1 MTYLPEGKEWQT
13 MAKNRHH
20 DGPGQSQRQL
30 RVGELI
36 RRTLSTV
43 LARGEVHDPELNAM
57 SITVGE
63 VRTSPDLKIATVYV
77 MPLGGA
83 GRAEAIDALKR
94 NRGELRRVLM
104 KDMTLKYAPDLRFV
118 IDETFDRMDDTR
130 RLFSDERVRR
140 DVAAD
145 EDDGDGEGEA

>member
-1 MTYLPEGKEWQT
+1 
-13 MAKNRHH
+13 MARNTHH
-20 DGPGQSQRQL
+20 DGPGPSQRQL

-36 RRTLSTV
+36 RRTLSSV
-43 LARGEVHDPELNAM
+43 LAKGDVHDPELNAM

-94 NRGELRRVLM
+94 NRGELRRALM
-104 KDMTLKYAPDLRFV
+104 KDMTLKL
-118 IDETFDRMDDTR
+118 
-130 RLFSDERVRR
+130 
-140 DVAAD
+140 
-145 EDDGDGEGEA
+145 